1 MEKKRIIGSTIGTI
15 VIVLLLCVALLATK
29 YNSFVK
35 LNEQVSQAYSQV
47 DNVIQRRADLI
58 PNLVESVKGYANHES
73 ETLQNIVE
81 ARAGVKKADTP
92 QELAQAD
99 AELSRSINV
108 MIEAYPE
115 LKSDKLFTQ
124 LMDELAGA
132 ENRISV
138 ERKNYNGAV
147 QKFNT
152 GIKRFPGNIIANM
165 TGFTEKPYFEADE
178 SAKTV
183 PSVNFNK

>member
-1 MEKKRIIGSTIGTI
+1 M
-15 VIVLLLCVALLATK
+15 K

-35 LNEQVSQAYSQV
+35 LNEQVSQVYSQV

-58 PNLVESVKGYANHES
+58 PNLVESVKGYVDHES
-73 ETLQNIVE
+73 ETLQNVVE

-99 AELSRSINV
+99 AQLSCSINV
-108 MIEAYPE
+108 MLEAYPE

-124 LMDELAGA
+124 LMDDELAGA

-138 ERKNYNGAV
+138 ERKNYNSAV

-152 GIKRFPGNIIANM
+152 GIKRFPGNIIANI
-165 TGFTEKPYFEADE
+165 TGFTEKPYFWADE